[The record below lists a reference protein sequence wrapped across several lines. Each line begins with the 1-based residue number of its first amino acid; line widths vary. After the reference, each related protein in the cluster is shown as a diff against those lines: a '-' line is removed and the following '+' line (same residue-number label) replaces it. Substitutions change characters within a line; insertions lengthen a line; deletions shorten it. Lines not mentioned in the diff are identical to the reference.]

1 MFAIVVLLL
10 LSYVHRVLNK
20 ISNVYASD
28 IERQTFTLNTIQE
41 LELDDSEFYVYVMQ
55 KSLCMAWKEDSVV
68 IVLLNFYNFWFQN
81 ILLHTLN
88 PVYTGPL

>member
-10 LSYVHRVLNK
+10 LSYVYRVLNK

-41 LELDDSEFYVYVMQ
+41 LELDDSEFYVYVM
-55 KSLCMAWKEDSVV
+55 
-68 IVLLNFYNFWFQN
+68 
-81 ILLHTLN
+81 
-88 PVYTGPL
+88 